1 MSIFTQKK
9 IWLSVVMALTV
20 CMASAQH
27 GMTPFEVE
35 PGTKGALPETPTVAP
50 AQDGQIKCL
59 ELYCVG
65 VSYSINGYH
74 YVKAD
79 LRWPSSWSMDG
90 LEGLGAT
97 SCTLQYR
104 QNGTTNWEKYEDYN
118 ARSENGGLITGAGPS
133 LEYPLTD
140 YRIVLHGGQYDGWV
154 SNVVTA
160 KALTMYSGGIKWGDN
175 NWVDYNIVGKE
186 VGSDFTV
193 SVETYKDD
201 DDVAYYNTDDGYYT
215 YQWYRRNPNTWEMTA
230 IQGATKRAY
239 TPVADDAGYE
249 LVLDVFGDDV
259 HCSFTLRYNFGKTYV
274 AVQGSIEQFLDDGFV
289 LNTDYILPDPK
300 NDLIMVKAQDW
311 GEDHKNGETMDVTE
325 RKPGQYAIRMAKE
338 DYTYRMIDIAGSGYT
353 LAFVYNLGNP
363 EPTYR
368 EAQLL
373 TDRYIGQFNVKAQL
387 NGVDVPET
395 TIDVLTK
402 DIDGKETVVA
412 SQSFA
417 ELGRD
422 MVSFNLYKGTY
433 YLKARKTDAA
443 METYYPNTLLWSE
456 AEAVSPLIG
465 ASQQGQ
471 SGGKDSDEQGETG
484 SDEQG
489 GKDSG
494 QEDGNGGEQAG
505 NQEEGIAGQPGQEGG
520 AIEKPGQE
528 GGAST
533 RAHEV
538 EMDDGNGSSIPTF
551 TIAMLAV
558 PAPLTGTGVI
568 EGTVVLSAVAAGT
581 RGEGEAETE
590 TCRVYLKAK
599 DAEVVAQTETDANG
613 KFRFENVP
621 FGDYQV
627 LLDVEGRSMKSVQEV
642 AVTEE
647 KPEVAELDYVVTE
660 TAICT
665 KEEYVAEIIAT
676 TLQISISSAKQLT
689 YCSDKDLDFSG
700 KPELKAY
707 VATGYDKTT
716 GTIWLTRVKDV
727 PANTGFLLMGEK
739 GDYNVPVKE
748 SGSNS
753 YYKNLFKGTLTSMT
767 LQATDGDNT
776 NYYLSNGDY
785 GVGFYKVTK
794 EGGVE
799 LKPNRAYL
807 SVPTEIPAI
816 GSAGSTETIKVSAA
830 GQVPYYT
837 TNSLDFTTMESQ
849 GVKAYTATGY
859 DYGTGTIWLSRV
871 KKVPA
876 ETGVLVIAP
885 KGDYDVPTASVASVY
900 GNMFK
905 GSLSASKIYTT
916 ETIDDVVCTN
926 YYLSNGTYGVG
937 FYKVTN
943 EGGVSLAANRCYLPI
958 PNKAAGT
965 RGIDAGAA
973 KFSIQNSAEV
983 IGIRIFSNGTTGIH
997 AIENIQKTMEKDV
1010 YYNLQGQRVVNL
1022 GKGIYIKDGKKVVI
1036 K

>member
-9 IWLSVVMALTV
+9 IWLSVVMTLAV
-20 CMASAQH
+20 CTASAQH

-50 AQDGQIKCL
+50 AQEGQIKCL

-65 VSYSINGYH
+65 VSYIINGYH

-79 LRWPSSWSMDG
+79 LKWPSSWSMDG

-104 QNGTTNWEKYEDYN
+104 QHGTTNWEKYEDYN
-118 ARSENGGLITGAGPS
+118 ARSESGGLITGAGPS

-160 KALTMYSGGIKWGDN
+160 KAPALYSGGIKWGDN

-201 DDVAYYNTDDGYYT
+201 DNVDYIETDDGYYT

-230 IQGATKRAY
+230 INGATKRAY
-239 TPVADDAGYE
+239 TPVSDDAGYE
-249 LVLDVFGDDV
+249 LVVDVSGDDI
-259 HCSFTLRYNFGKTYV
+259 HCSFTLRYNFGMTYV
-274 AVQGSIEQFLDDGFV
+274 AVQGSIEQFMDDGFV

-300 NDLIMVKAQDW
+300 NNLIMVNAQDW

-325 RKPGQYAIRMAKE
+325 RKPGKYAIRMAKE
-338 DYTYRMIDIAGSGYT
+338 YYNYRMINIAGTGYT
-353 LAFVYNLGNP
+353 LAFVYNLGNA

-402 DIDGKETVVA
+402 NIDGKETVVA
-412 SQSFA
+412 SKSFTD
-417 ELGRD
+417 LGRD
-422 MVSFNLYKGTY
+422 IVSFDLYKGTY

-443 METYYPNTLLWSE
+443 METYYPSTLLWSE
-456 AEAVSPLIG
+456 AEAVNPLIG

-471 SGGKDSDEQGETG
+471 PGGKGSNEQGET
-484 SDEQG
+484 Q
-489 GKDSG
+489 
-494 QEDGNGGEQAG
+494 
-505 NQEEGIAGQPGQEGG
+505 
-520 AIEKPGQE
+520 

-538 EMDDGNGSSIPTF
+538 EMDDGNGSSITTF

-665 KEEYVAEIIAT
+665 KEEYAAEINAT
-676 TLQISISSAKQLT
+676 TLQITITAAKQST
-689 YCSDKDLDFSG
+689 YCSDKNLDFSSW
-700 KPELKAY
+700 PDLKAY

-727 PANTGFLLMGEK
+727 PANTGFLLKGEPNTY
-739 GDYNVPVKE
+739 DIPVKE
-748 SGSNS
+748 GVSDS
-753 YYKNLFKGTLTSMT
+753 YYVNLFKGTLTSMK
-767 LQATDGDNT
+767 LQATEGANT
-776 NYYLSNGDY
+776 NYYLSNGSY
-785 GVGFYKVTK
+785 GVGFYKPSSD
-794 EGGVE
+794 GVD
-799 LKPNRAYL
+799 LGANRAYL
-807 SVPTEIPAI
+807 SVPTDIQAV
-816 GSAGSTETIKVSAA
+816 GSAGGTETINVSSAL
-830 GQVPYYT
+830 QMTYCSN
-837 TNSLDFTTMESQ
+837 NSLDFTDWDQ
-849 GVKAYTATGY
+849 VKAYTATGY
-859 DYGTGTIWLSRV
+859 NYNSGTIWLTRV

-876 ETGVLVIAP
+876 GTGILIMAP
-885 KGDYDVPTASVASVY
+885 EGSYPITKASVASVY
-900 GNMFK
+900 ANMFVGTLGGK
-905 GSLSASKIYTT
+905 TIQTEEKIG
-916 ETIDDVVCTN
+916 DVDYIN
-926 YYLSNGTYGVG
+926 YYLCAGTYGVG
-937 FYKVTN
+937 FYKVTQA
-943 EGGVSLAANRCYLPI
+943 GGVSLSPNRSYLPI
-958 PNKAAGT
+958 PKRTVAGT
-965 RGIDAGAA
+965 RGISSDT
-973 KFSIQNSAEV
+973 ERY
-983 IGIRIFSNGTTGIH
+983 GIRESDDVIAIRLFNGADATRGINGVKSG
-997 AIENIQKTMEKDV
+997 EVKGEKWFT
-1010 YYNLQGQRVVNL
+1010 LQGQRVLNP
-1022 GKGIYIKDGKKVVI
+1022 GKGIFIKNGKKVIV